1 MRSALLYIL
10 HIIYHV
16 FIEIS
21 IKICKKQVCDICH
34 KMFDTLHFCDII
46 AVYKYGKVIYMFDF
60 IRIACAV
67 PEVEVGDTELN
78 TQKIIEYIDINK
90 DADAIVFPELC
101 VTGYTC
107 ADLFFQ
113 KTLTDGAKK
122 GIAEIVKATENCNS
136 LVAVGAPLLIG
147 GQLYN
152 CAVVMSC
159 GRVNGIAVKTFIP
172 TYNEYYEKRWFCSAA
187 DLKCGSIGSDEL
199 GLDEKYDIPVGN
211 NLIFNC
217 SGVKLGVE
225 ICEDL
230 WAPLPPSTLLSL
242 AGAEVILNLSAS
254 NETIMKRKYRTE
266 LAAQQSARCLCAYA
280 YASAGMTESTTD
292 LIFSGHSLIC
302 ENGAVLAQ
310 NDRLIDGGYSLKHDV
325 DLGKIRADRAENKT
339 FADSASIYLD
349 GRDYVE
355 VKTDGNAE
363 CDGRLYEV
371 KKLPFV
377 PSDKKDRIERC
388 MDIFRMQV
396 AGLSKRASKVGG
408 KMVLGVSG
416 GLDSTLALL
425 VCAETARQLGRD
437 PSDVIAIT
445 LPCFGTTKRT
455 HSNAWELMKTLGVHS
470 MEIDIK
476 EACTLHCRDIG
487 HPTDKFDVTY
497 ENIQARERT
506 QVLMDY
512 ACKVGGFVVGTGDL
526 SELALG
532 WCTYNA
538 DHMSM
543 YGVNCGVPKTLVR
556 WMIAALI
563 DYNIFPDS
571 THVLEDIIDTPIS
584 PELLPPDENGNIQ
597 QETEEIIGPY
607 ALHDFFLY
615 YLLRFGFSPSKIYY
629 LAQKAFKEDFDSE
642 TILKWLKVFYRR
654 FFTQQ
659 FKRSCLP
666 DGVKI
671 GSVCLSPRGDWRMP
685 SDASYGI
692 WLREIKELK

>member
-1 MRSALLYIL
+1 
-10 HIIYHV
+10 
-16 FIEIS
+16 
-21 IKICKKQVCDICH
+21 
-34 KMFDTLHFCDII
+34 
-46 AVYKYGKVIYMFDF
+46 MFDF
-60 IRIACAV
+60 IRLACAV
-67 PEVEVGDTELN
+67 PDVEVGNTEFN
-78 TQKIIEYIDINK
+78 TQEIIKYIDINK
-90 DADAIVFPELC
+90 DADIIVFPELS

-113 KTLTDGAKK
+113 KTLIDGAKH
-122 GIAEIVKATENCNS
+122 GLRQIANTTNDIDSA
-136 LVAVGAPLLIG
+136 VAVGAPLVIG

-152 CAVVMSC
+152 CAVMMSH
-159 GRVNGIAVKTFIP
+159 GRVDGIAVKTFIP
-172 TYNEYYEKRWFCSAA
+172 TYNEYYEKRWFSSAA
-187 DLKCGSIGSDEL
+187 ELKVSSVSSDEL
-199 GLDEKYDIPVGN
+199 GFDDKYDIPVGN
-211 NLIFNC
+211 NLIFNY
-217 SGVKLGVE
+217 SGVKVGVE

-230 WAPLPPSTLLSL
+230 WAPLPPSTLLTL

-266 LAAQQSARCLCAYA
+266 LVSQQSARSICAYA

-302 ENGAVLAQ
+302 ENGGVLCQ
-310 NDRLIDGGYSLKHDV
+310 NDSLIDGGYSIKHDV

-339 FADSASIYLD
+339 FNDSAALYLD
-349 GRDYVE
+349 GKDFVE
-355 VKTDGNAE
+355 IKKNLNLESGGE
-363 CDGRLYEV
+363 LYEI

-377 PSDKKDRIERC
+377 PSSKKDRIERC

-396 AGLSKRASKVGG
+396 AGLKKRASKIGG

-437 PSDVIAIT
+437 PSDVVAIT

-455 HSNAWELMKTLGVHS
+455 HSNAWELMQTLGVHA

-487 HPTDKFDVTY
+487 HPTDQFDVTY

-512 ACKVGGFVVGTGDL
+512 ACKIGGFVVGTGDL

-556 WMIAALI
+556 WMISALI
-563 DYNIFPDS
+563 DYNVFSES
-571 THVLEDIIDTPIS
+571 TRVLEDIIDTPIS
-584 PELLPPDENGNIQ
+584 PELLPPDADGNIQ

-615 YLLRFGFSPSKIYY
+615 YLLRFGFSPSKIFF
-629 LAQKAFKEDFDSE
+629 LAKKAFKEDFDNE
-642 TILKWLKVFYRR
+642 TILKWLEVFYKR

-685 SDASYGI
+685 SDASYKI
-692 WLREIKELK
+692 WIDEIEKMK